1 MTVYAKIIGTGSYLP
16 PNRVTNPDLVAMLAE
31 KGVETSEEW
40 IVTRSGILARH
51 FAAGDVSASD
61 LGVEAAR
68 RALEMAKTDPG
79 EIDFILVA
87 TATPDFLGGFPN
99 TACVI
104 QKKLGITDCAALDV
118 QAVCSG
124 FVYALSVADSFI
136 RTKAYRKI
144 LVIGTEVYSRILNFR
159 DRTTCVLFGDGA
171 GAVVLAASDEPG
183 ILCTRLNADGR
194 YGDVLCVTGRL
205 DGGAI
210 EGEAFLAMDGQA
222 VFRMAVNM
230 MDRVG
235 AEVLQA
241 AEMPVSA
248 VDWLI
253 PHQANIR
260 IMRSTARKMGVSDS
274 NVIETVDQHG
284 NTSAASIPL
293 ALDVGVRDGRVK
305 PGQHVLMVALGGG
318 MTWGG
323 ALVRI

>member
-16 PNRVTNPDLVAMLAE
+16 PARVSNADLVERLAAL
-31 KGVETSEEW
+31 GVETSDEW
-40 IVTRSGILARH
+40 IFTRSGILARH
-51 FAAGDVSASD
+51 FADRDVSASD
-61 LGVEAAR
+61 LGVQAAR
-68 RALEMAKTDPG
+68 SALEMAKTDPD
-79 EIDFILVA
+79 EIDLILVA

-104 QKKLGITDCAALDV
+104 QKKLGIKNCAALDV

-136 RTKAYRKI
+136 RSKTYKKI
-144 LVIGTEVYSRILNFR
+144 LVTGTEVYSRILNFR
-159 DRTTCVLFGDGA
+159 DRTTSVLFGDGA

-183 ILCTRLNADGR
+183 VLGTRLAADGR
-194 YGDVLCVTGRL
+194 YGEILCVTGKL
-205 DGGAI
+205 DNGAV
-210 EGEAFLAMDGQA
+210 EGEAFLTMDGAA
-222 VFRMAVNM
+222 VYKMAVTM
-230 MDRVG
+230 MDRIG
-235 AEVLQA
+235 TEVLQDA
-241 AEMPVSA
+241 GMPVSA

-253 PHQANIR
+253 PHQANSR
-260 IMRSTARKMGVSDS
+260 IMRSTAKKMGVADT

-293 ALDVGVRDGRVK
+293 ALDAGVRDGRIK

-323 ALVRI
+323 ALVRM

>member
-16 PNRVTNPDLVAMLAE
+16 PERVTNLDLVARLSAM
-31 KGVETSEEW
+31 GVETSEEW
-40 IVTRSGILARH
+40 IFTRSGILARH
-51 FAAGDVSASD
+51 FAGSDVSASD
-61 LGVEAAR
+61 LGVEAAKN
-68 RALEMAKTDPG
+68 ALEMAKTDPG

-104 QKKLGITDCAALDV
+104 QKKLGITGCAALDV

-124 FVYALSVADSFI
+124 FVYALTVADSLI
-136 RTKAYRKI
+136 RTKASKKI

-183 ILCTRLNADGR
+183 VLGTRLNADGR
-194 YGDVLCVTGRL
+194 YGDILCVTGKL
-205 DGGAI
+205 DGGTV
-210 EGEAFLAMDGQA
+210 EGEAFLAMDGSA
-222 VFRMAVNM
+222 VYKMAVTM

-235 AEVLQA
+235 AEVLQQVG
-241 AEMPVSA
+241 MPVGE

-253 PHQANIR
+253 PHQANVR
-260 IMRSTARKMGVSDS
+260 IMRSTAKKMGVADS

-293 ALDVGVRDGRVK
+293 ALDAGVRDGRVK

-323 ALVRI
+323 ALVRM